1 MDIIETL
8 ACTHC
13 CDARRT
19 ESATHQN
26 KLVGIRGQRRHEG
39 REGDQRQFDVAVTDI
54 EVTYTL
60 ASQFNVDHPMRRERS
75 GRVDIFRC
83 SLFPLRSN
91 PTQFQAKAR
100 A

>member
-1 MDIIETL
+1 MPEEPSLQHIKTSLSAYGDNGGMK
-8 ACTHC
+8 A
-13 CDARRT
+13 AR
-19 ESATHQN
+19 E
-26 KLVGIRGQRRHEG
+26 
-39 REGDQRQFDVAVTDI
+39 DQRQFDVAVTDI

-60 ASQFNVDHPMRRERS
+60 ASPFNVDHPMRRERS
-75 GRVDIFRC
+75 GQDDMWGC